1 MTTDT
6 IRRRRRHSPQFKASV
21 VATCLRPDA
30 SVAQVAREHGLNAN
44 MVQTWI
50 RRARQK
56 NTLPAS
62 PGFVALPLP
71 ASAVPVPCQTQEPQ
85 PIRIEFPSARGVITV
100 QWPLEAA
107 DQCTRWLRA
116 LIS

>member
-21 VATCLRPDA
+21 VAACLRPDT

-50 RRARQK
+50 RNARQK
-56 NTLPAS
+56 KALPAS

-71 ASAVPVPCQTQEPQ
+71 VSAVPAPRQAREPQ
-85 PIRIEFPSARGVITV
+85 PIRIELPSAQGAVTV

-107 DQCTRWLRA
+107 DQCAHWLRE
-116 LIS
+116 LMS